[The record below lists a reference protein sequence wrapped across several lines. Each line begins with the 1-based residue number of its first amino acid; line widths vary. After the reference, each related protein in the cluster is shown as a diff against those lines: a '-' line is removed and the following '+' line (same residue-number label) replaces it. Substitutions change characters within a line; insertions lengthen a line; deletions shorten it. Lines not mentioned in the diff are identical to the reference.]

1 MWLYTNHCSVVKY
14 WSLCWNEI
22 ISWGASPGQPGR
34 WAGGDLSWLIVLPS
48 YAHSVDSTRS
58 PIQSPSQGAALSE
71 LISGPS
77 TDGDVSALR
86 CHTFTFLLAT
96 DWVKITHTSPS
107 DRGRQSSVYPRSV
120 SAFHHKGKKKIFS
133 FSSSNLLDVQKRSP
147 LPIIHFFTTDWP
159 QMTVFQLA
167 GCSLMAVWMF
177 MLCWH
182 WWFAF
187 LVFLL

>member
-22 ISWGASPGQPGR
+22 ISWGPSPGEPGR
-34 WAGGDLSWLIVLPS
+34 WAGGDLSWLIVLSS

-71 LISGPS
+71 FISGPS

-120 SAFHHKGKKKIFS
+120 SAFHHKGKKLIF

-147 LPIIHFFTTDWP
+147 LPIIHFFTTEWP